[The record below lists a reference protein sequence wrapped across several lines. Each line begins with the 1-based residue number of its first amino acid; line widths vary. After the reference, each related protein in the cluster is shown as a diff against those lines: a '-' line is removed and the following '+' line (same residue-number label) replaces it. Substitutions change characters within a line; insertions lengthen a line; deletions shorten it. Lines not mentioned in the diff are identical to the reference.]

1 MASNGRPC
9 KLTLQKILEGIQ
21 DTGGIRTEI
30 CRKLNI
36 SYQTL
41 YNYMKRYPK
50 IKEALTEEEE
60 KVLDMAEGNLFGL
73 IQNGD
78 TSAIFYF
85 LNNKGRGRGYG
96 QPYKTTIIDKDEGEQ
111 KKTGVLVT
119 PGILT
124 DNTWEEAAKQTVE
137 EKQTKTA
144 EETCQTQAQ

>member
-1 MASNGRPC
+1 MANSGRPC
-9 KLTLQKILEGIQ
+9 KLALQKILEGIQ

-50 IKEALTEEEE
+50 IKDALIEEEE

-96 QPYKTTIIDKDEGEQ
+96 QPYKTTIIEKDEGEQ

-137 EKQTKTA
+137 EKEAKPT
-144 EETCQTQAQ
+144 EEACQKQAQ

>member
-1 MASNGRPC
+1 MAGNGRPC
-9 KLTLQKILEGIQ
+9 KLSMQTVLEGIQ

-36 SYQTL
+36 TRQTL

-50 IKEALTEEEE
+50 IKEALTDEEE
-60 KVLDMAEGNLFGL
+60 KVLDMAEGNLFSL

-78 TSAIFYF
+78 TSAIFYY

-96 QPYKTTIIDKDEGEQ
+96 QPYKTTVIEKDEGEQ

-124 DNTWEEAAKQTVE
+124 DNTWEEAAKQATS
-137 EKQTKTA
+137 EKEPKA
-144 EETCQTQAQ
+144 EECQAKNQ